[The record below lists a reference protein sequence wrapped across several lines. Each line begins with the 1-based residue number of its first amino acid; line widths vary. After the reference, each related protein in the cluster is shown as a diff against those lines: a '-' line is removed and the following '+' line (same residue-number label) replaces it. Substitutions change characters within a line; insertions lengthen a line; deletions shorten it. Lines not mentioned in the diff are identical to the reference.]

1 VLKEAYVK
9 YLFFCY
15 TIRVYSLSEL
25 IKNNMNVKNLAK
37 KIEGQKV
44 PKVILKINKFDG
56 KILPG
61 ICPIIDWE
69 DIKTDEFFKG
79 KKVVLFALPG
89 AYTPT
94 CSSKQLPGYEK
105 SFSEFKKLGVDLVI
119 CLAVN
124 DPFVMKAWADVEKI
138 KNVMML
144 PDGNGDFSRKLGTLV
159 KKNNLGFGERS
170 WRYSM
175 YVIDGKIQKIFLEEG
190 ITDNFQADPYLV
202 SDEKTML
209 EYLKSSK

>member
-1 VLKEAYVK
+1 MNAKSLVK
-9 YLFFCY
+9 
-15 TIRVYSLSEL
+15 
-25 IKNNMNVKNLAK
+25 KM
-37 KIEGQKV
+37 EGQKV
-44 PKVILKINKFDG
+44 PKVVFKTNSFDG

-61 ICPIIDWE
+61 ICPIIDWK
-69 DIKTDEFFKG
+69 DVSTDEIFKS

-89 AYTPT
+89 AFTPT
-94 CSSKQLPGYEK
+94 CSSKQLPGYDK
-105 SFSEFKKLGVDLVI
+105 SFAEFKKLGVDSVV

-124 DPFVMKAWADVEKI
+124 DPFVMKAWADAEKV
-138 KNVMML
+138 KNVILL

-175 YVIDGKIQKIFLEEG
+175 YVVDGVIKKVFLEDG
-190 ITDNFQADPYLV
+190 IANNFLTDPYEV

-209 EYLKSSK
+209 EYLGTLK